1 MGMPQEERRPCP
13 EFTGGQGFLRDWTC
27 AAGLRPKQG
36 FLLLVPYFPVNFDIP
51 RSETVLVAGIA
62 FLVIGWML
70 CRRR

>member
-1 MGMPQEERRPCP
+1 MGMPQEEQRSPVELAGEEAPLRPSP
-13 EFTGGQGFLRDWTC
+13 S

>member
-1 MGMPQEERRPCP
+1 MAVPQEGKRLCP
-13 EFTGGQGFLRDWTC
+13 ELAGEQSFPRNRTS
-27 AAGLRPKQG
+27 AAGLLPKPG